1 MLGFD
6 APLTIEIEDILDCP
20 KALGARLT
28 RHTISPIVITMLRD
42 SDRFVHIRVFSHVY
56 NLGIL
61 VR

>member
-28 RHTISPIVITMLRD
+28 RHTISPIVITMLTETVIDLYIFGFFRM
-42 SDRFVHIRVFSHVY
+42 
-56 NLGIL
+56 L
-61 VR
+61 